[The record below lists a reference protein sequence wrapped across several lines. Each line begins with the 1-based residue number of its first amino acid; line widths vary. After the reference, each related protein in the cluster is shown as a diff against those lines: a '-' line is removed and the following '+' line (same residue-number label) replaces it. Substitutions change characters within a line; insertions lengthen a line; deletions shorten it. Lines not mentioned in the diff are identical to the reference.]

1 MIVDCHAHLV
11 PQTLLDVMCKER
23 ARFPSVR
30 LIEDGANLSF
40 SFMGGKPTR
49 PVAKGLSDI
58 RDMEFSEETAV
69 SWYCSRWE
77 AIQPLGP

>member
-11 PQTLLDVMCKER
+11 PQPLLDLMRKER

-40 SFMGGKPTR
+40 SFTGGKPTR

-58 RDMEFSEETAV
+58 PARLAWMDN
-69 SWYCSRWE
+69 
-77 AIQPLGP
+77 